1 MEVAVDEEEE
11 TDSSA
16 NEEQDYGFAEVQS
29 RTRYCNFKLLNE
41 FQLIN
46 VGC

>member
-16 NEEQDYGFAEVQS
+16 NEEDYGFAEVQS
-29 RTRYCNFKLLNE
+29 TRYCNFKLLNE